1 MIYLFDDTKQSYISD
16 KINLLEYTDVI
27 EHVSQ
32 ASLNDVLQMEP
43 ALLNAEWIFIHKS
56 FKDSDGGLRKVFE
69 KVSYDIANDG
79 DDVPLLWFSDEDLA
93 NPHIDED
100 CDNFID
106 GYKKSVFY
114 SRLSKFLED
123 RRQTG
128 HSKIELLL
136 YGEGQAQLTPVVAA
150 ENLLNDL
157 RDKDNNELVSLAEL
171 SSSDLMHLVNTS
183 RPQIGIEYL
192 TIVKKIENG
201 EMTVKEFRENIRS
214 IAESY
219 IVYGTNIHNWK

>member
-1 MIYLFDDTKQSYISD
+1 MIYLFDDTKQSYISE

-136 YGEGQAQLTPVVAA
+136 YGEGQEQLTPVVAA

>member
-136 YGEGQAQLTPVVAA
+136 YGEGQEQLTPVVAA

>member
-1 MIYLFDDTKQSYISD
+1 MIYLFDDTNPRYITQY
-16 KINLLEYTDVI
+16 INLLEYTDVI
-27 EHVSQ
+27 EHVSG
-32 ASLNDVLQMEP
+32 ACLNDVLQMEP
-43 ALLNAEWIFIHKS
+43 ALLDAEWIFIHKS
-56 FKDSDGGLRKVFE
+56 FKDSDGRPRKVFE

-136 YGEGQAQLTPVVAA
+136 YGEGQEQLTPVVAA

>member
-1 MIYLFDDTKQSYISD
+1 MIYLFDDTNPRYIAQY
-16 KINLLEYTDVI
+16 INLLQYTDVI

-32 ASLNDVLQMEP
+32 ACLNDVLQMEP
-43 ALLNAEWIFIHKS
+43 ALLDAEWIFIHKS
-56 FKDSDGGLRKVFE
+56 FKDSDGRPRKVFE

-136 YGEGQAQLTPVVAA
+136 YGEGQEQLTPVVAA

-192 TIVKKIENG
+192 TIVKKIENS

>member
-1 MIYLFDDTKQSYISD
+1 MIYLFDDTKQSYISE

-136 YGEGQAQLTPVVAA
+136 YGEGQEQLTPVVAA

-157 RDKDNNELVSLAEL
+157 RDKDNNEFVSLAEL

-192 TIVKKIENG
+192 TIVKKIENS

>member
-136 YGEGQAQLTPVVAA
+136 YGEGQAQRTPVVAA

>member
-1 MIYLFDDTKQSYISD
+1 MIYLFDDTNPRYIAQY
-16 KINLLEYTDVI
+16 INLLQYTDVI

-32 ASLNDVLQMEP
+32 ACLNDVLQMEP
-43 ALLNAEWIFIHKS
+43 ALLDAEWIFIHKS
-56 FKDSDGGLRKVFE
+56 FKDSDGRPRRVFE

-136 YGEGQAQLTPVVAA
+136 YGEGQEQLTPVVAA

-192 TIVKKIENG
+192 TIVKKIENS

>member
-1 MIYLFDDTKQSYISD
+1 MIYLFDDTNPRYIAQY
-16 KINLLEYTDVI
+16 INLLQYTDVI

-32 ASLNDVLQMEP
+32 ACLNDVLQLEP
-43 ALLNAEWIFIHKS
+43 ALLDAEWIFIHKS
-56 FKDSDGGLRKVFE
+56 FKDSDGRPRKVFE

-136 YGEGQAQLTPVVAA
+136 YGEGQEQLTPVVAA

-192 TIVKKIENG
+192 TIVKKIENS

>member
-1 MIYLFDDTKQSYISD
+1 
-16 KINLLEYTDVI
+16 
-27 EHVSQ
+27 
-32 ASLNDVLQMEP
+32 MEP

-192 TIVKKIENG
+192 TIGKKIENG